1 MRQTRMH
8 PVRWESLPGFKCQTR
23 STSQQSSTTSPSALR
38 RQIVI
43 SENQLDSREPFTG
56 TREIIIVHGDTYRL
70 RLTALSKLIL
80 TN

>member
-1 MRQTRMH
+1 MISREDDSNQH
-8 PVRWESLPGFKCQTR
+8 
-23 STSQQSSTTSPSALR
+23 SSATGPSALP

-80 TN
+80 TK